1 MLSLPSFYRAM
12 NLVEKTD
19 GEFSYKFSEG
29 EYENFIDLVH
39 ILCYP
44 MSKGWYRHEK
54 KPLLIYIDPEELKII
69 KD

>member
-54 KPLLIYIDPEELKII
+54 KPLLIYIDPVELKII

>member
-12 NLVEKTD
+12 DLVEKTN
-19 GEFSYKFSEG
+19 GEFSYKFYEN
-29 EYENFIDLVH
+29 EYENFIDL
-39 ILCYP
+39 IKMLGYP

-54 KPLLIYIDPEELKII
+54 KPLLIYIDPVELKII